1 MTLHYRICLALL
13 VAGTCAFA
21 LPAPGAEGEKP
32 ADAKP
37 AEAAPAGEDA
47 GFKSDNPLHAPAD
60 IVLNEARANLGDAAS
75 ARQRIVRLEDM
86 LARFPDYKYRAD
98 AYYFVGLN
106 AQLLGENDRAVRA
119 FEDALRAEPGIADE
133 TPIASYLRAAKG
145 RTFLRTANVALLALL
160 AVVLLPALWRLTRA
174 DGATLPWGRL
184 FAVYVGATAA
194 WIALV
199 YLLPGALGSPHAGMD
214 AFPKPVLSD
223 FRLGQIGDE
232 PLRALLAYGLG
243 AILATLPIVASTARI
258 RRPGLRR
265 MLTILGVL
273 AVVGTLLGL
282 YAIRHL
288 YVNARYQADS
298 NRLVF
303 LVRSIDSI
311 KEVPDEMLPLYDK
324 DFVRKIQE
332 SRKPAGK

>member
-1 MTLHYRICLALL
+1 
-13 VAGTCAFA
+13 
-21 LPAPGAEGEKP
+21 
-32 ADAKP
+32 
-37 AEAAPAGEDA
+37 
-47 GFKSDNPLHAPAD
+47 
-60 IVLNEARANLGDAAS
+60 
-75 ARQRIVRLEDM
+75 
-86 LARFPDYKYRAD
+86 
-98 AYYFVGLN
+98 
-106 AQLLGENDRAVRA
+106 
-119 FEDALRAEPGIADE
+119 
-133 TPIASYLRAAKG
+133 
-145 RTFLRTANVALLALL
+145 
-160 AVVLLPALWRLTRA
+160 
-174 DGATLPWGRL
+174 
-184 FAVYVGATAA
+184 
-194 WIALV
+194 
-199 YLLPGALGSPHAGMD
+199 MD